1 MQLPQVYPSVV
12 VLGVFDDKLCLPPLN
27 MELPPTPREVSLG
40 LFLEDGPVLPMGSQ
54 LDGDIGEG
62 VRDVTAHH
70 CRPASRH
77 RHNVLGADR
86 SVPACM
92 ERRSHMGKVELYV
105 GQLLAALAGHGQ
117 RDRMGYF
124 TLMRPK
130 IGTHCVEGQNG
141 ADVTGDFL
149 IWRAMLGELPG
160 TCFLPP
166 FDGPEY
172 LLS

>member
-1 MQLPQVYPSVV
+1 MQLPQVYPCVV

-86 SVPACM
+86 SVPAFILSIQGNNH
-92 ERRSHMGKVELYV
+92 EEDAEQPESRDGGHHRTGQH
-105 GQLLAALAGHGQ
+105 GQLVGWEALGDRCPLQMSGNTPCLFFSKLPNVTATAA
-117 RDRMGYF
+117 
-124 TLMRPK
+124 
-130 IGTHCVEGQNG
+130 
-141 ADVTGDFL
+141 TGCL
-149 IWRAMLGELPG
+149 I
-160 TCFLPP
+160 
-166 FDGPEY
+166 
-172 LLS
+172 LSNLVGN